1 MSDQPAQMPQ
11 QPYPAAPP
19 PPAGAPG
26 YGPPAGAPGYGPP
39 AGAPGY
45 GPPAGGPPGY
55 SAGPGAIGQPRSI
68 GACIGLAIITLGI
81 YTFVWTWKTHDEI
94 KRHSGI
100 GVGGP
105 VGFLI
110 YFVVSPVTFFLLASE
125 VRQMLARSGRPSRVK
140 GTTGLWILLPL
151 VGPIVWFVKVQGQLN
166 EYWRSLGAPG

>member
-26 YGPPAGAPGYGPP
+26 YGPPAGGPGYGPP
-39 AGAPGY
+39 GY
-45 GPPAGGPPGY
+45 GPPGY
-55 SAGPGAIGQPRSI
+55 SAGPGAIGKPRSI

-110 YFVVSPVTFFLLASE
+110 DFVVSPVTFFLLASE

-151 VGPIVWFVKVQGQLN
+151 VGTIVWFVKVQGQLN